1 MAFSGAEVLV
11 VGAGIVGRSIA
22 YYLSRAGARPLVIDA
37 GDGPSNA
44 SRASLGVITHFSGGA
59 STYALFIRDSH
70 AVHRPLA
77 AELCDE
83 TGIDVGWR
91 PLGGIDLVLNDED
104 EVEAEANWQD
114 QSQRGVNVERLNAE
128 QVRGLEPN
136 ISAAL
141 RWGLYYA
148 EDERVVP
155 VQLGEALLQAALM
168 RGAQMHYG
176 ERLEKIE
183 RSHSGG
189 VEIQTSLQRRHAD
202 FLVLA
207 SGAWTA
213 PLVEQLGAKIVLR
226 PVRGQ
231 HGRFAGTAPRHV
243 LRHGGHLI
251 IPEAQSTLVGA
262 TTEDVGFENETTA
275 EAARYLSAVR
285 ARVLAGAAGLIG
297 QGAGLRAKPKAGRPM
312 IGPLEGHPRVFV
324 ATGHYK
330 NGVLMG
336 PLTGQIVTRWML
348 EGDPA
353 RDMQPFF
360 PER

>member
-1 MAFSGAEVLV
+1 
-11 VGAGIVGRSIA
+11 
-22 YYLSRAGARPLVIDA
+22 
-37 GDGPSNA
+37 
-44 SRASLGVITHFSGGA
+44 
-59 STYALFIRDSH
+59 
-70 AVHRPLA
+70 
-77 AELCDE
+77 
-83 TGIDVGWR
+83 
-91 PLGGIDLVLNDED
+91 
-104 EVEAEANWQD
+104 
-114 QSQRGVNVERLNAE
+114 
-128 QVRGLEPN
+128 
-136 ISAAL
+136 
-141 RWGLYYA
+141 
-148 EDERVVP
+148 
-155 VQLGEALLQAALM
+155 
-168 RGAQMHYG
+168 
-176 ERLEKIE
+176 
-183 RSHSGG
+183 
-189 VEIQTSLQRRHAD
+189 
-202 FLVLA
+202 
-207 SGAWTA
+207 
-213 PLVEQLGAKIVLR
+213 
-226 PVRGQ
+226 
-231 HGRFAGTAPRHV
+231 
-243 LRHGGHLI
+243 LI